1 MADNKWN
8 AFGAFLCGAALGAL
22 AGIYFAPKSGKEM
35 REDLSDQW
43 NEGARR
49 ARRASDKVTRRA
61 QEIAGQVQTERI
73 GSGGRGRARGSQ
85 DHSFVSSLA

>member
-1 MADNKWN
+1 MADHKWS

-49 ARRASDKVTRRA
+49 ARKASDRVTRRA
-61 QEIAGQVQTERI
+61 QEIAGQVQESVSDLADA
-73 GSGGRGRARGSQ
+73 GMRAARKITPS
-85 DHSFVSSLA
+85 

>member
-1 MADNKWN
+1 MADHKWS

-22 AGIYFAPKSGKEM
+22 AGVYFAPKSGKEM

-49 ARRASDKVTRRA
+49 ARKASDRVTRRA
-61 QEIAGQVQTERI
+61 QEIAGQVQESVSDLADA
-73 GSGGRGRARGSQ
+73 GMRAARKITPS
-85 DHSFVSSLA
+85 

>member
-1 MADNKWN
+1 MADHKWS

-49 ARRASDKVTRRA
+49 ARKASDRVARRA
-61 QEIAGQVQTERI
+61 QEIAGQVQESVSDLADA
-73 GSGGRGRARGSQ
+73 GMRAARKITPS
-85 DHSFVSSLA
+85 

>member
-1 MADNKWN
+1 MADNKWS

-49 ARRASDKVTRRA
+49 ARRASDKVSRRA
-61 QEIAGQVQTERI
+61 QEIAGQVQQSVSDLADA
-73 GSGGRGRARGSQ
+73 GVRAARKITPS
-85 DHSFVSSLA
+85 

>member
-1 MADNKWN
+1 MADHKWS

-35 REDLSDQW
+35 RDDLSDQW

-49 ARRASDKVTRRA
+49 ARKASDRVTRRA
-61 QEIAGQVQTERI
+61 QEIAGQVQQSVSDLADA
-73 GSGGRGRARGSQ
+73 GVRAARKITPS
-85 DHSFVSSLA
+85 

>member
-1 MADNKWN
+1 MADNRWS

-49 ARRASDKVTRRA
+49 ARKAGDTVTRRA
-61 QEIAGQVQTERI
+61 QEIAGQVQQSVSDLADA
-73 GSGGRGRARGSQ
+73 GARAVRKINPS
-85 DHSFVSSLA
+85 

>member
-1 MADNKWN
+1 MADNKWS

-43 NEGARR
+43 DEGARR
-49 ARRASDKVTRRA
+49 ARKASDRVTRRA
-61 QEIAGQVQTERI
+61 QEIAGQVQQSVSDLADA
-73 GSGGRGRARGSQ
+73 GARAVRKITPS
-85 DHSFVSSLA
+85 

>member
-1 MADNKWN
+1 MGDNKWS

-22 AGIYFAPKSGKEM
+22 AGVYFAPKSGKEM

-49 ARRASDKVTRRA
+49 ARKASDRVTRRA
-61 QEIAGQVQTERI
+61 QEIAGQVQESVSDLADA
-73 GSGGRGRARGSQ
+73 GMRAARKITPS
-85 DHSFVSSLA
+85 

>member
-1 MADNKWN
+1 MADNKWS

-49 ARRASDKVTRRA
+49 ARKASDAVTRRA
-61 QEIAGQVQTERI
+61 QEIAEQVQQSVSDLADA
-73 GSGGRGRARGSQ
+73 GARAVRKISP
-85 DHSFVSSLA
+85 S

>member
-1 MADNKWN
+1 MADHKWS
-8 AFGAFLCGAALGAL
+8 AFGAFVCGAALGAL

-49 ARRASDKVTRRA
+49 ARKASDRVTRRA
-61 QEIAGQVQTERI
+61 QEIAGQVQESVSDLADA
-73 GSGGRGRARGSQ
+73 GMRAARKITPS
-85 DHSFVSSLA
+85 

>member
-1 MADNKWN
+1 MADNKWS

-43 NEGARR
+43 NEGTRQ
-49 ARRASDKVTRRA
+49 ARRASDRVARRA
-61 QEIAGQVQTERI
+61 QEIAGQVQESVSDLADA
-73 GSGGRGRARGSQ
+73 GMRAARKINPS
-85 DHSFVSSLA
+85 

>member
-1 MADNKWN
+1 MADNKWS

-49 ARRASDKVTRRA
+49 ARKASDRVTRRA
-61 QEIAGQVQTERI
+61 QEIAGQVQESVSDLADA
-73 GSGGRGRARGSQ
+73 GMRAARKITPS
-85 DHSFVSSLA
+85 

>member
-1 MADNKWN
+1 MADHKWS

-49 ARRASDKVTRRA
+49 ARKASDTVTRRA
-61 QEIAGQVQTERI
+61 QEIAGQVQQSVSDLADA
-73 GSGGRGRARGSQ
+73 GVRAARKITPS
-85 DHSFVSSLA
+85 